1 MASRSDLTA
10 RINAVLDNRQ
20 TRGRTGFSTVALA
33 CGIAALI
40 IVTLSPI
47 QLVAAQPHG
56 QDQQASGAPLPS
68 FEVASIKPVGGAAG
82 RGGTGI
88 QLLPGRLK
96 ASAPLRLLMQGA
108 YSVQPFQIEGGP
120 GWIGSEQYE
129 VDATAI
135 GNPPEAQMYLMLQ
148 SLLEDRFQL
157 QFHRETR
164 EMSVLALVPGR
175 GGLKLP
181 PPQSGGCTE
190 DMDAVGP
197 LANPGG
203 RMQPPG
209 RSTYLPPK
217 CGGIT
222 VALETGGADVLGGK
236 VPMGKF
242 AQFLSRVFGRMV
254 IDQTDFSGVFDV
266 KLKFLPDEA
275 TPGLP
280 SPPPG
285 AIPANVESPSIFT
298 ALQQLGLRLKPTK
311 GPVEVLV
318 IDHVQ
323 RPSAN

>member
-10 RINAVLDNRQ
+10 RVNSVLDARRP
-20 TRGRTGFSTVALA
+20 RGRVGKLATTLACAAVVFALA
-33 CGIAALI
+33 ISPVQIIAAP
-40 IVTLSPI
+40 S
-47 QLVAAQPHG
+47 QA
-56 QDQQASGAPLPS
+56 QDQQASSSPLPS
-68 FEVASIKPVGGAAG
+68 FDVASITPVGNTAG
-82 RGGTGI
+82 RGGAGI

-96 ASAPLRLLMQGA
+96 ASAPLRVLMQGA

-120 GWIGSEQYE
+120 DWIASEQYE
-129 VDATAI
+129 VDATAT
-135 GNPPEAQMYLMLQ
+135 GNPPKAQMYLMLQ

-164 EMSVLALVPGR
+164 EMSVLALVPAR

-181 PPQSGGCTE
+181 PPQSGACTE
-190 DMDAVGP
+190 DTNAVGP
-197 LANPGG
+197 LANPGT

-209 RSTYLPPK
+209 QTTYLTPK

-222 VALETGGADVLGGK
+222 VALNTDGADALGGK

-254 IDQTDFSGVFDV
+254 IDQTNFSGVFDV
-266 KLKFLPDEA
+266 KLKFLPDET

-280 SPPPG
+280 PPPPG
-285 AIPANVESPSIFT
+285 AVPVDTASPSIFT
-298 ALQQLGLRLKPTK
+298 ALQQLGLRPKSTK

-318 IDHVQ
+318 IDHVE
-323 RPSAN
+323 RPTPN